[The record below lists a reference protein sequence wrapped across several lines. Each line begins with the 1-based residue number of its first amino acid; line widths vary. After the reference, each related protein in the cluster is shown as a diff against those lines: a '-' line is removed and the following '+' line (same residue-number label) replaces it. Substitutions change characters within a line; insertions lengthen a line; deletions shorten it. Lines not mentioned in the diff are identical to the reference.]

1 MGLRFEV
8 CGGGDGRYRAFEGR
22 DTWTGLA
29 HGSRKRSGSSDSAAL
44 TSAPEVRLCGLTLS
58 SCSGGNRG
66 ALRYTHAN
74 EHESLARTRWSTPK
88 RAAASL
94 RRGMRAGGGGQRR
107 GVVIFLVEPRG
118 NLPVVGGVDGEDDAT
133 TRAAARGHRAR
144 ARRDR
149 ERVESRA

>member
-1 MGLRFEV
+1 MSG
-8 CGGGDGRYRAFEGR
+8 RAFGRR
-22 DTWTGLA
+22 DTSTGFA
-29 HGSRKRSGSSDSAAL
+29 HGSRKRSGSSDSDAL

-94 RRGMRAGGGGQRR
+94 RRGMGAGGLGQRR
-107 GVVIFLVEPRG
+107 SWCSLGRAEHVRYVKG
-118 NLPVVGGVDGEDDAT
+118 APVVRGVDGEDDAT

>member
-1 MGLRFEV
+1 MVRWRRRAV
-8 CGGGDGRYRAFEGR
+8 SAFEGR

-94 RRGMRAGGGGQRR
+94 RRGMRAEEGVSARG
-107 GVVIFLVEPRG
+107 GVVIFLVEPREG
-118 NLPVVGGVDGEDDAT
+118 ACL
-133 TRAAARGHRAR
+133 
-144 ARRDR
+144 
-149 ERVESRA
+149 